1 MENLE
6 QLVSS
11 AIQGNSDAFNCLYNY
26 SFDTVKVEC
35 LKVLHNSIDAED
47 AIQETYIHI
56 YKRLNTLKEPK
67 KFLGWC
73 RMIAHNTSV
82 DYIVKHQRKAG
93 KDDYK
98 PPVSDETY
106 EGMDSVK
113 QEDNELSPEER
124 TEQEMLLFYLQQ
136 AIDSLPPQRATAF
149 ALYQQGRSYQ
159 EISNI
164 MSIPLGT
171 VKSNVHY
178 AKKALQKEIQKI
190 ERKEGIQIFGFV
202 LVPVSG
208 KVEVRLESPQNS
220 GFIQAKTS
228 AESGMKEEIWSNV
241 SKKISHIGASHGF
254 LWKRIAIIAAA
265 LIVIGGGI
273 ILAIKQPGKQNLTNQ
288 TTIESSISTQ
298 ATNQRGVTRPSSQV
312 VNPSAGPN
320 GQSNNRPRQQS
331 VQNTPRPATTARTP
345 AVRTQNSPAQTTERS
360 TREVYTF

>member
-11 AIQGNSDAFNCLYNY
+11 AVQGSTEAFNRLYDY
-26 SFDTVKVEC
+26 SFETVKVEC

-98 PPVSDETY
+98 PPVSDEIY

-113 QEDNELSPEER
+113 QEDNELSPEEK
-124 TEQEMLLFYLQQ
+124 TEQEMLLSYLQQ

-159 EISNI
+159 EISKI

-178 AKKALQKEIQKI
+178 AKKALQNEIQKI

-208 KVEVRLESPQNS
+208 KVQVRLESPQDS

-228 AESGMKEEIWSNV
+228 AESGMKEEIWNNI
-241 SKKISHIGASHGF
+241 SKKISHVGASHGF

-288 TTIESSISTQ
+288 TTIESSISTP
-298 ATNQRGVTRPSSQV
+298 AANQRETARQTSQAI
-312 VNPSAGPN
+312 NPAAGSN
-320 GQSNNRPRQQS
+320 EQDNNRPRQQS
-331 VQNTPRPATTARTP
+331 VPNAPQPATTARTP